1 MIENLLGIFD
11 NLKSDSECNS
21 NYEMFGGNR
30 SSNRLKKTKLLLY
43 DMVNTNSDSISDSK
57 LSNNHMKT
65 LFIPLPNA
73 NTITVGIFIKAG
85 SRHETEAYGIAHFL
99 EHMTFKGTI
108 QRSSDKLME
117 ELDSI
122 GANYNAMTGHEFTL
136 YYISGDPRDTM
147 ILLDIVIDLYLNP
160 IYPDDDIKKEI
171 NVVLEEL
178 KMNEDNNNRKLSNLL
193 FKNIFEGLD
202 STLSRPIIGF
212 KETISKFNR
221 DDIINYR
228 KKNYIGSNCLLCISG
243 NYELNDT
250 IKFIGEKFN
259 ADLVKQDLPKN
270 LFYDNII
277 NNPTIESYKKINKS
291 MNRYVNFPKEMNQT
305 IINFVFNTYNSYNNY
320 NNSVDLLCDIL
331 SSGFSSR
338 LFNLLRTKI
347 GFSYYN
353 NSYTRSFNDYGQM
366 IITVGV
372 DPKSVVKTIK
382 GILDELKNIRDNKIK
397 DNELSKSKKQNETGL
412 LFQFKDPYEYLMYY
426 GMRYLFK
433 KPLYNLSEMLN
444 QIDSVTMD
452 NMNDVIHNVL
462 QSDNLLI
469 GIIGKVSIDD
479 TKKINQLIES
489 F

>member
-221 DDIINYR
+221 DY
-228 KKNYIGSNCLLCISG
+228 
-243 NYELNDT
+243 
-250 IKFIGEKFN
+250 
-259 ADLVKQDLPKN
+259 
-270 LFYDNII
+270 
-277 NNPTIESYKKINKS
+277 
-291 MNRYVNFPKEMNQT
+291 
-305 IINFVFNTYNSYNNY
+305 
-320 NNSVDLLCDIL
+320 
-331 SSGFSSR
+331 
-338 LFNLLRTKI
+338 
-347 GFSYYN
+347 
-353 NSYTRSFNDYGQM
+353 
-366 IITVGV
+366 
-372 DPKSVVKTIK
+372 
-382 GILDELKNIRDNKIK
+382 
-397 DNELSKSKKQNETGL
+397 
-412 LFQFKDPYEYLMYY
+412 
-426 GMRYLFK
+426 
-433 KPLYNLSEMLN
+433 
-444 QIDSVTMD
+444 
-452 NMNDVIHNVL
+452 
-462 QSDNLLI
+462 
-469 GIIGKVSIDD
+469 
-479 TKKINQLIES
+479 
-489 F
+489 